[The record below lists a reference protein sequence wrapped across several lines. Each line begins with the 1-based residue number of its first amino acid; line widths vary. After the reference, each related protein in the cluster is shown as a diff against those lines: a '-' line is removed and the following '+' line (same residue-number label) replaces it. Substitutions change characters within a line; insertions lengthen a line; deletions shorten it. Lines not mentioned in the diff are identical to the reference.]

1 MEVNVL
7 SLRKETIMSYIESS
21 KYTAA
26 CYCRL
31 SRDDENDGTSVS
43 IETQRKVLEDY
54 CRSNDYEVYN
64 FYCDDGYT
72 GTNFDRPSFKQ
83 MMSDASDGTINMIV
97 VKDLSRFGRNY
108 IEVGKYVEETFPDM
122 GIRFIAIGDDVD
134 TNRDNLDLDL
144 MLPMKNIFNQ
154 YYPADCSRKTR
165 QAFVTKAKRGRV
177 HRFAS
182 SVWV

>member
-1 MEVNVL
+1 
-7 SLRKETIMSYIESS
+7 MSYIECS

-43 IETQRKVLEDY
+43 IETQKKVLEDY

-72 GTNFDRPSFKQ
+72 GTNFDQPSFKQ

-97 VKDLSRFGRNY
+97 VKRPFAIWTKLHRSRQ
-108 IEVGKYVEETFPDM
+108 V
-122 GIRFIAIGDDVD
+122 
-134 TNRDNLDLDL
+134 
-144 MLPMKNIFNQ
+144 
-154 YYPADCSRKTR
+154 C
-165 QAFVTKAKRGRV
+165 
-177 HRFAS
+177 
-182 SVWV
+182 